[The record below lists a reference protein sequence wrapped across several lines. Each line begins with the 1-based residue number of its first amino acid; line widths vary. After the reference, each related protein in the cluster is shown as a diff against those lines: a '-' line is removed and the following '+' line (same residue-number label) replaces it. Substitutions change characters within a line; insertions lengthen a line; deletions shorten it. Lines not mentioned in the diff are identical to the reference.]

1 MEIKT
6 LDKTIINTDKLSDTH
21 AELIETVQKSN
32 IRETVIKYDGF
43 CYILAAVNGAQPWSC
58 MHIPNQHAVDYIL
71 NGVNSLMLKVTEG
84 KFKLAVVPVEN
95 V

>member
-32 IRETVIKYDGF
+32 IRETTMKYDGF
-43 CYILAAVNGAQPWSC
+43 CYILAAVNGHIPWSC
-58 MHIPNQHAVDYIL
+58 MHIPNQHAFDYIL
-71 NGVNSLMLKVTEG
+71 QAVNALSLKMTDG
-84 KFKLAVVPVEN
+84 KFKLAVVPVE